1 MNRRHILLA
10 AAGASF
16 AGPSVFAQQAPWPA
30 RPVRW
35 IVPWGAGGA
44 ADLTARAIAQKL
56 AERWGQQVI
65 VDNKPGGGT
74 IVAAVEAS
82 RAAPDGYT
90 LFMPIAQTMTSN
102 QFLYS
107 KLPYDPMRDFTPICM
122 LAGLPLILLAGERAP
137 ATTLP
142 EIIELARKKPDTL
155 TVGSAGGSQIQVE
168 QWMRDWGVKFRFVPY
183 KSGIDVTKALLGGE
197 IQYAL
202 DAIPGNLAHIR
213 AGKMKGVA
221 LNTSKRMSMVPDVPT
236 LDELRIKHTEPQ
248 IWHALVAPPRLP
260 SALQS
265 RIYTD
270 VQAVL
275 AMPDVIDKLSKDLGV
290 EPIVGVGPEEFMRR
304 VRAESAVVGPL
315 VKELGL
321 KVD

>member
-1 MNRRHILLA
+1 MKRRHILLA
-10 AAGASF
+10 AGGACIAGRT
-16 AGPSVFAQQAPWPA
+16 FAQQAPWPS

-44 ADLTARAIAQKL
+44 ADLTARTIAQKL
-56 AERWGQQVI
+56 GERWGQQVN

-74 IVAAVEAS
+74 IVAAVEAA

-102 QFLYS
+102 QYLYS

-122 LAGLPLILLAGERAP
+122 LAGLPLILLASGTAP
-137 ATTLP
+137 ASALT
-142 EIIELARKKPDTL
+142 EIIELARKNPDTL

-183 KSGIDVTKALLGGE
+183 KSGIDVTKALLSGE
-197 IQYAL
+197 IQYAV

-221 LNTSKRMSMVPDVPT
+221 LNTSKRMSMVPEVPT

-248 IWHALVAPPRLP
+248 IWHALVAPARLP
-260 SALQS
+260 PALQS
-265 RIYTD
+265 RIYAD

-275 AMPDVIDKLSKDLGV
+275 AMPEVHDRLSKDLGV
-290 EPIVGVGPEEFMRR
+290 EPILGVGAEEFMRR

-321 KVD
+321 KVE